1 MFEEEYRTINQVQ
14 ENPYIAFEKDF
25 LRWMLSD
32 GAGCVL
38 LTDKPMGK
46 MSLEIK
52 WIESVSY
59 ANELDV
65 CMSQGLFESQDGTRQ
80 TWKQISPQDWQRHS
94 IFSIKQDVKILSE
107 HVAEKAVE
115 HIYNSCKK
123 HNFRFTD
130 VDYFLPHLSSMFFW
144 KKLED
149 KLKEKELSLDTEK
162 WFTNL
167 TRVGNIGSASIYVML
182 DELCHTRQ
190 LHNGELIYLIV
201 PESGRFSYTTV
212 LLEVKL
218 S

>member
-1 MFEEEYRTINQVQ
+1 METMA
-14 ENPYIAFEKDF
+14 AFPV
-25 LRWMLSD
+25 W
-32 GAGCVL
+32 
-38 LTDKPMGK
+38 
-46 MSLEIK
+46 
-52 WIESVSY
+52 
-59 ANELDV
+59 
-65 CMSQGLFESQDGTRQ
+65 
-80 TWKQISPQDWQRHS
+80 HS

-149 KLKEKELSLDTEK
+149 KLNEKELSLDTEK
-162 WFTNL
+162 WF
-167 TRVGNIGSASIYVML
+167 NIGSASIYVML
-182 DELCHTRQ
+182 DELCCTRQ

-201 PESGRFSYTTV
+201 PESGRFSYTTA
-212 LLEVKL
+212 LLEVKF